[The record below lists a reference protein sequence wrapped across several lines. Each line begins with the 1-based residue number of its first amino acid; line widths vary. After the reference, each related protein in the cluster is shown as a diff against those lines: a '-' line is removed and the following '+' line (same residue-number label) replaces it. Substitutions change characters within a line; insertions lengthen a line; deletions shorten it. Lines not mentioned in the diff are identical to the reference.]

1 MNQVSLGKARQRIE
15 EVICLSKKTKKHAI
29 RLANKKVKEQVDAKI
44 AAAQEEKGLLL
55 VITGNGKGKSTSGFG
70 TIARAVGHGLNCSVA
85 QFIKGTWDNGE
96 RNLLEKLGVEF
107 QVMATGFTWET
118 QNKTADTD
126 AAQLVWQECKRMLK
140 DESIDVILFDELTYM
155 VSYGYIGLDEVVE
168 VLNNRPKMQSVVIT
182 GRGAHRTLIEMADT
196 VSEVKNVKHAFES
209 GVKALKGVDW

>member
-1 MNQVSLGKARQRIE
+1 MSIEENKEARHKARQQ
-15 EVICLSKKTKKHAI
+15 
-29 RLANKKVKEQVDAKI
+29 KVKEQVDAKI

-55 VITGNGKGKSTSGFG
+55 IITGNGKGKSTSGFG
-70 TIARAVGHGLNCSVA
+70 TIARAVGHGLNCAVA

-96 RNLLEKLGVEF
+96 RNLLEKLGIEF

-118 QNKTADTD
+118 QNKAADTE
-126 AAQLVWQECKRMLK
+126 AAQGVWQECKRMLQ
-140 DESIDVILFDELTYM
+140 DDSIDVILFDELTYM
-155 VSYGYIGLDEVVE
+155 VSYGYIDLDEVVE
-168 VLNNRPKMQSVVIT
+168 ALSNRPKMQSVIIT

>member
-1 MNQVSLGKARQRIE
+1 MSIEENKEARHKARQQ
-15 EVICLSKKTKKHAI
+15 
-29 RLANKKVKEQVDAKI
+29 KVKEQVDAKI

-55 VITGNGKGKSTSGFG
+55 IITGNGKGKSTSGFG
-70 TIARAVGHGLNCSVA
+70 TIARAVGHGLNCAVA

-118 QNKTADTD
+118 QNKAADTE
-126 AAQLVWQECKRMLK
+126 AAQGVWQECKRMLQ
-140 DESIDVILFDELTYM
+140 DDSIDVILFDELTYM
-155 VSYGYIGLDEVVE
+155 VSYGYIDLDEVVE
-168 VLNNRPKMQSVVIT
+168 ALSNRPKMQSVIIT

-209 GVKALKGVDW
+209 CVKSLKGVDW

>member
-1 MNQVSLGKARQRIE
+1 MSIEENKEARHKARQQ
-15 EVICLSKKTKKHAI
+15 
-29 RLANKKVKEQVDAKI
+29 KVKEQVDAKI
-44 AAAQEEKGLLL
+44 SAAQEEKGLLL
-55 VITGNGKGKSTSGFG
+55 IITGNGKGKSTSGFG
-70 TIARAVGHGLNCSVA
+70 TIARAVGHGLKCSVA

-118 QNKTADTD
+118 QNKTADTE
-126 AAQLVWQECKRMLK
+126 AAQLVWKECKRMLQ
-140 DESIDVILFDELTYM
+140 DDSIDVILFDELTYM
-155 VSYGYIGLDEVVE
+155 VSYGYIDLDEVVE
-168 VLNNRPKMQSVVIT
+168 ALNNRPKMQSVVIT

>member
-1 MNQVSLGKARQRIE
+1 MPTESTKDERHKARQQ
-15 EVICLSKKTKKHAI
+15 
-29 RLANKKVKEQVDAKI
+29 KVKEQVDARV

-70 TIARAVGHGLNCSVA
+70 TITRAVGHGLKCSVA

-118 QNKTADTD
+118 QNEAADTE
-126 AAQLVWQECKRMLK
+126 AAQGVWQECKRMLQ
-140 DESIDVILFDELTYM
+140 DDSIDVILFDELTYM
-155 VSYGYIGLDEVVE
+155 VSYGYIDLDEVVE
-168 VLNNRPKMQSVVIT
+168 ALNNRPKMQSVVIT

>member
-1 MNQVSLGKARQRIE
+1 MPTESIKDERHKARQQ
-15 EVICLSKKTKKHAI
+15 
-29 RLANKKVKEQVDAKI
+29 KVKEQVDARV

-70 TIARAVGHGLNCSVA
+70 TIARAVGHGLKCSVA

-118 QNKTADTD
+118 QNKTADTE
-126 AAQLVWQECKRMLK
+126 AAQGVWQECKRMLQ

-155 VSYGYIGLDEVVE
+155 VSYGYIDLDEVVE
-168 VLNNRPKMQSVVIT
+168 ALNSRPKMQSVVIT

>member
-1 MNQVSLGKARQRIE
+1 MSIEENKEARHKARQQ
-15 EVICLSKKTKKHAI
+15 
-29 RLANKKVKEQVDAKI
+29 KVKEQVDAKI

-55 VITGNGKGKSTSGFG
+55 IITGNGKGKSTSGFG
-70 TIARAVGHGLNCSVA
+70 TIARAVGHGLTCSVA

-118 QNKTADTD
+118 QNKTADTE
-126 AAQLVWQECKRMLK
+126 AAQLVWKECKRMLQ
-140 DESIDVILFDELTYM
+140 DDSIDVILFDELTYM
-155 VSYGYIGLDEVVE
+155 VSYGYIDLDEVVE
-168 VLNNRPKMQSVVIT
+168 ALNNRPKMQSVLIT

>member
-1 MNQVSLGKARQRIE
+1 MSIEENKEARHKARQQ
-15 EVICLSKKTKKHAI
+15 
-29 RLANKKVKEQVDAKI
+29 KVKEQVDAKI

-55 VITGNGKGKSTSGFG
+55 IITGNGKGKSTSGFG
-70 TIARAVGHGLNCSVA
+70 TIARAVGHGLKCSVA

-118 QNKTADTD
+118 QNKTADTE
-126 AAQLVWQECKRMLK
+126 AAQLVWKECKRMLQ

-155 VSYGYIGLDEVVE
+155 VSYGYIDLDEVVE
-168 VLNNRPKMQSVVIT
+168 ALNNRPKMQSVVIT

>member
-1 MNQVSLGKARQRIE
+1 MSIEENKEARHKARQQ
-15 EVICLSKKTKKHAI
+15 
-29 RLANKKVKEQVDAKI
+29 KVKEQVDAKI

-55 VITGNGKGKSTSGFG
+55 IITGNGKGKSTSGFG
-70 TIARAVGHGLNCSVA
+70 TIARAVGHGLKCSVA

-107 QVMATGFTWET
+107 QIMATGFTWET
-118 QNKTADTD
+118 QNKTADTE
-126 AAQLVWQECKRMLK
+126 AAQLVWKECKRMLQ
-140 DESIDVILFDELTYM
+140 DDSIDVILFDELTYM
-155 VSYGYIGLDEVVE
+155 VSYGYIDLDEVVE
-168 VLNNRPKMQSVVIT
+168 ALNNRPKMQSVVIT

>member
-1 MNQVSLGKARQRIE
+1 MSIEENKEARHKARQQ
-15 EVICLSKKTKKHAI
+15 
-29 RLANKKVKEQVDAKI
+29 KVKEQVDAKI

-55 VITGNGKGKSTSGFG
+55 IITGNGKGKSTSGFG
-70 TIARAVGHGLNCSVA
+70 TIARAVGHGLKCSVA

-118 QNKTADTD
+118 QNKTADTE
-126 AAQLVWQECKRMLK
+126 AAQLVWKECKHMLQ
-140 DESIDVILFDELTYM
+140 DDSINVILFDELTYM
-155 VSYGYIGLDEVVE
+155 VSYGYIDLDEVVE
-168 VLNNRPKMQSVVIT
+168 ALNNRPKMQSVVIT

>member
-1 MNQVSLGKARQRIE
+1 MSIEGNKEARHKARQQ
-15 EVICLSKKTKKHAI
+15 
-29 RLANKKVKEQVDAKI
+29 KVKQQVDAKI

-55 VITGNGKGKSTSGFG
+55 IITGNGKGKSTSGFG
-70 TIARAVGHGLNCSVA
+70 TIARAVGHGLKCSVA

-118 QNKTADTD
+118 QNKTADTE
-126 AAQLVWQECKRMLK
+126 AAQLVWQECKRMLT

-155 VSYGYIGLDEVVE
+155 VSYGYIDLDEVVE
-168 VLNNRPKMQSVVIT
+168 ALNSRPKMQSVVIT

>member
-1 MNQVSLGKARQRIE
+1 MHSEENKESRHKERQQKI
-15 EVICLSKKTKKHAI
+15 KQ
-29 RLANKKVKEQVDAKI
+29 QVDAKI

-70 TIARAVGHGLNCSVA
+70 TIARAVGHGKKCAVA

-118 QNKTADTD
+118 QNKETDTQ
-126 AAQLVWQECKRMLK
+126 AAQQVWQECKRMLK
-140 DESIDVILFDELTYM
+140 DESLDVLLFDELTYM
-155 VSYGYIGLDEVVE
+155 VSYGYIDLDDVVDA
-168 VLNNRPKMQSVVIT
+168 LAQRPHMQSVVIT

-196 VSEVKNVKHAFES
+196 VSEVRNVKHAFES
-209 GVKALKGVDW
+209 GIKALKGVDW

>member
-1 MNQVSLGKARQRIE
+1 MSIEENKEARHKARQQ
-15 EVICLSKKTKKHAI
+15 
-29 RLANKKVKEQVDAKI
+29 KVKEQVDAKI

-55 VITGNGKGKSTSGFG
+55 IITGNGKGKSTSGFG
-70 TIARAVGHGLNCSVA
+70 TIARAVGHGLNCAVA
-85 QFIKGTWDNGE
+85 QFVKGTWDNGE

-118 QNKTADTD
+118 QNKAADTE
-126 AAQLVWQECKRMLK
+126 AAQGVWQECKRMLQ
-140 DESIDVILFDELTYM
+140 DDSIDVILFDELTYM
-155 VSYGYIGLDEVVE
+155 VSYGYIDLDEVVE
-168 VLNNRPKMQSVVIT
+168 ALSNRPKMQSVIIT

>member
-1 MNQVSLGKARQRIE
+1 MSTEDNKEARHKARQQ
-15 EVICLSKKTKKHAI
+15 
-29 RLANKKVKEQVDAKI
+29 KVKEQVDAKI

-55 VITGNGKGKSTSGFG
+55 IITGNGKGKSTSGFG
-70 TIARAVGHGLNCSVA
+70 TVARAVGHGLNCAVA

-118 QNKTADTD
+118 QNKAADTQ
-126 AAQLVWQECKRMLK
+126 AAQQVWQECKRMLQ
-140 DESIDVILFDELTYM
+140 DESINVVLFDELTYM
-155 VSYGYIGLDEVVE
+155 VNYGYIDLEEVVE
-168 VLNNRPKMQSVVIT
+168 ALNNRPKMQSVIIT

>member
-1 MNQVSLGKARQRIE
+1 MTSETNKEVRHKARQQ
-15 EVICLSKKTKKHAI
+15 
-29 RLANKKVKEQVDAKI
+29 KVKEQVDAKV

-55 VITGNGKGKSTSGFG
+55 IITGNGKGKSTSGFG
-70 TIARAVGHGLNCSVA
+70 TVARAVGHGLNAAVA

-126 AAQLVWQECKRMLK
+126 AAQRVWQECKRMLQ
-140 DESIDVILFDELTYM
+140 DDTIDVVLFDELTYM
-155 VSYGYIGLDEVVE
+155 VSYGYIDLDEVVE
-168 VLNNRPKMQSVVIT
+168 ALNNRPKMQSVVIT

>member
-1 MNQVSLGKARQRIE
+1 MSIEENKEARHKARQQ
-15 EVICLSKKTKKHAI
+15 
-29 RLANKKVKEQVDAKI
+29 KVKEQVDAKI

-55 VITGNGKGKSTSGFG
+55 IITGNGKGKSTSGFG
-70 TIARAVGHGLNCSVA
+70 TIARAVGHGLKCSVA

-118 QNKTADTD
+118 QNKTADTE
-126 AAQLVWQECKRMLK
+126 AAQLVWKECKRMLQ
-140 DESIDVILFDELTYM
+140 DDSIDVILFDELTYM
-155 VSYGYIGLDEVVE
+155 VSHGYIDLDEVVE
-168 VLNNRPKMQSVVIT
+168 ALNNRPKMQSVVIT

>member
-1 MNQVSLGKARQRIE
+1 MSIEENKEARHKARQQ
-15 EVICLSKKTKKHAI
+15 
-29 RLANKKVKEQVDAKI
+29 KVKEQVDAKI

-55 VITGNGKGKSTSGFG
+55 IITGNGKGKSTSGFG
-70 TIARAVGHGLNCSVA
+70 TIARAVGHGLSCAVA

-118 QNKTADTD
+118 QNKAADTE
-126 AAQLVWQECKRMLK
+126 AAQGVWQECKRMLQ
-140 DESIDVILFDELTYM
+140 DDFIDVILFDELTYM
-155 VSYGYIGLDEVVE
+155 VSYGYIDLDEVVE
-168 VLNNRPKMQSVVIT
+168 ALSNRPKMQSVIIT

>member
-1 MNQVSLGKARQRIE
+1 MAMSSQDNNQQRHKARQQ
-15 EVICLSKKTKKHAI
+15 
-29 RLANKKVKEQVDAKI
+29 KVKEKVDAKI

-55 VITGNGKGKSTSGFG
+55 IITGNGKGKSTSGFG
-70 TIARAVGHGLNCSVA
+70 TVARAVGHGLKCSVA

-118 QNKTADTD
+118 QNKQADTD
-126 AAQLVWQECKRMLK
+126 AAQQVWQECKRMLQ
-140 DESIDVILFDELTYM
+140 DDSIDVILFDELTYM
-155 VSYGYIGLDEVVE
+155 VSYGYIDLDEVVE
-168 VLNNRPKMQSVVIT
+168 ALNNRPRMQSVVIT
-182 GRGAHRTLIEMADT
+182 GRAAHRTLIEMADT

>member
-1 MNQVSLGKARQRIE
+1 MSIEENKEARHKARQQ
-15 EVICLSKKTKKHAI
+15 
-29 RLANKKVKEQVDAKI
+29 KVKQQVDAKI
-44 AAAQEEKGLLL
+44 AAAQQEKGLLL
-55 VITGNGKGKSTSGFG
+55 IITGNGKGKSTSGFG
-70 TIARAVGHGLNCSVA
+70 TIARAVGHGLKCSVA

-118 QNKTADTD
+118 QNKTADTQ
-126 AAQLVWQECKRMLK
+126 AAQLVWQECKRMLT

-155 VSYGYIGLDEVVE
+155 VSYGYIDLDEVVE
-168 VLNNRPKMQSVVIT
+168 ALNNRPKMQSVVIT

>member
-1 MNQVSLGKARQRIE
+1 MSIEENKEARHKARQQ
-15 EVICLSKKTKKHAI
+15 
-29 RLANKKVKEQVDAKI
+29 KVKQQVDAKI

-55 VITGNGKGKSTSGFG
+55 IITGNGKGKSTSGFG
-70 TIARAVGHGLNCSVA
+70 TIARAVGHGLKCSVA

-118 QNKTADTD
+118 QNKTSDTE
-126 AAQLVWQECKRMLK
+126 AAQLVWQECKRMLT

-155 VSYGYIGLDEVVE
+155 VSYGYIDLDEVVE
-168 VLNNRPKMQSVVIT
+168 ALNNRPKMQSVVIT

>member
-1 MNQVSLGKARQRIE
+1 MSIEENKEARHKARQQ
-15 EVICLSKKTKKHAI
+15 
-29 RLANKKVKEQVDAKI
+29 KVKEQVDAKI

-55 VITGNGKGKSTSGFG
+55 IITGNGKGKSTSGFG
-70 TIARAVGHGLNCSVA
+70 TIARAVGHGLKCSVA

-118 QNKTADTD
+118 QNKTADTE
-126 AAQLVWQECKRMLK
+126 AAQLVWKECKRMLQ
-140 DESIDVILFDELTYM
+140 DDSIDVILFDELTYM
-155 VSYGYIGLDEVVE
+155 VSYGYIDLDEVVE
-168 VLNNRPKMQSVVIT
+168 ALNNRPQMQSVVIT

>member
-1 MNQVSLGKARQRIE
+1 MSIEENKEARHKARQQ
-15 EVICLSKKTKKHAI
+15 
-29 RLANKKVKEQVDAKI
+29 KVKEQVDAKI

-55 VITGNGKGKSTSGFG
+55 IITGNGKGKSTSGFG
-70 TIARAVGHGLNCSVA
+70 TIARAVGHGLKCSVA

-118 QNKTADTD
+118 QNKTADTE
-126 AAQLVWQECKRMLK
+126 AAQLVWKECKRMLQ
-140 DESIDVILFDELTYM
+140 DDSIDVILFDELTYM
-155 VSYGYIGLDEVVE
+155 VSYGDIDLDEVVE
-168 VLNNRPKMQSVVIT
+168 ALNNRPKMQSVVIT